1 MLTKEQWKA
10 WYDYRVQFTKDTTGR
25 DEEESYLKIFADI
38 FDITTYDD
46 DMDEY
51 FGQKI
56 LTVLLSIVNKTHCDY
71 HVERQDYIDYL
82 MVCQFKGV
90 YPLLEWGT
98 SIRTAWIDPPDKG
111 WDLNDVL
118 GDYCGAPAGPVLRT
132 RAEIESFILITAEL
146 IVEQVAEV
154 HRNAADAIAASTTTE
169 VSWIAR
175 MAPTIDMPLPSLTE
189 VYSDDQRVLHHTH
202 LAALTAEVN
211 KVLGVTLGNTHVS
224 SIEQLDL
231 LIRDTVTTMLG
242 ANDGSTLTTGATA
255 TVAMKRGDQKIA
267 WQIILEAHG
276 LTAEI
281 IID

>member
-25 DEEESYLKIFADI
+25 EEEESYLKIFADL

-71 HVERQDYIDYL
+71 HVGRQDYIDYL

-98 SIRTAWIDPPDKG
+98 SIRTAWINPPDKG

-146 IVEQVAEV
+146 IVEQVHCDRSIVDCTHGAH
-154 HRNAADAIAASTTTE
+154 HRHAAAISSRSLLRRPACSAPHPLGSSYCRSKQSPGCNAGQYTC
-169 VSWIAR
+169 
-175 MAPTIDMPLPSLTE
+175 
-189 VYSDDQRVLHHTH
+189 
-202 LAALTAEVN
+202 
-211 KVLGVTLGNTHVS
+211 
-224 SIEQLDL
+224 
-231 LIRDTVTTMLG
+231 
-242 ANDGSTLTTGATA
+242 
-255 TVAMKRGDQKIA
+255 
-267 WQIILEAHG
+267 
-276 LTAEI
+276 
-281 IID
+281 